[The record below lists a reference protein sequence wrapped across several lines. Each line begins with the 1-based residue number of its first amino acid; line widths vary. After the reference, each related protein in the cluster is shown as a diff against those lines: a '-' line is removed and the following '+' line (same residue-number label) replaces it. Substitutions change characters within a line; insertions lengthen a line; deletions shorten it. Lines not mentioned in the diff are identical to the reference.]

1 MMDHVLPAPLK
12 KLGIEAADECVP
24 AAAPFITCSQH
35 TIPVEIIDCERLLLP
50 IGQSETVEQSLLLF
64 N

>member
-1 MMDHVLPAPLK
+1 M
-12 KLGIEAADECVP
+12 
-24 AAAPFITCSQH
+24 CSSGCAIYNVF
-35 TIPVEIIDCERLLLP
+35 TTYNSRGDIIDCERLLLP